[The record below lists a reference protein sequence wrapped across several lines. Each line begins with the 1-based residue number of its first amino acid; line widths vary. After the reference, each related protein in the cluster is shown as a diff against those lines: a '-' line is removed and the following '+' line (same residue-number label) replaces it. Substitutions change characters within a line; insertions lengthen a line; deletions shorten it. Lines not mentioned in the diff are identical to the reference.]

1 MTTSTEGEA
10 PNRFMRRVLGDRGGR
25 ITTPARPLRQ
35 RLRLPLMVLGPAVVV
50 IGGAWW
56 YLTSG
61 RYVETDDA
69 YIQSART
76 MISADVNGRV
86 MSIEVHDN
94 ERVKKGQVLYRL
106 DPAYYKAAL
115 DNAKAEL
122 GMARLQVEAL
132 KATYQQKIADN
143 RGAQETLDY
152 SQREYDRI
160 KKLLASGVASQAQ
173 FDQASNALEVARQK
187 VASSQQDIGNV
198 LAQLGG
204 NPDIAVNQHPM
215 VQRAQAVVDQ
225 KQIDFDDTVLYAP
238 ENGIV
243 TKVEQ
248 LQVGDY
254 ITAATPV
261 FSLMSDR
268 VWVEANFKETELTH
282 MRPGQD
288 ATVEVDTYPGVEF
301 HAKVASLSPGTGLT
315 FSLLPP
321 ENATGNWV
329 KVVQRLPVRLT
340 LDDIDPQTPLHAG
353 LSVTVDVDTQYRRPW
368 LTWVQHAYSHIFGSA
383 SAAETAETKQ

>member
-1 MTTSTEGEA
+1 MTTSTEGET
-10 PNRFMRRVLGDRGGR
+10 PNPLRRVFGDRGGR
-25 ITTPARPLRQ
+25 LAAPTRPLRQ
-35 RLRLPLMVLGPAVVV
+35 RLRLPLMVAGPAVVV
-50 IGGAWW
+50 VAASWW

-69 YIQSART
+69 YIQSGKT

-86 MSIEVHDN
+86 MTIEVHDN
-94 ERVKKGQVLYRL
+94 ERVTKGQVLYRL
-106 DPAYYKAAL
+106 DPSYYNAAL
-115 DNAKAEL
+115 ADAKGQL

-132 KATYQQKIADN
+132 KATYQQKLADN

-152 SQREYDRI
+152 SQREYDRQ

-173 FDQASNALEVARQK
+173 FDQGSNALEVARQR
-187 VASSQQDIGNV
+187 VASTQQDIGSV

-204 NPDIAVNQHPM
+204 NPDIPVNEHPM

-225 KQIDFDDTVLYAP
+225 RQIDLNDTVLYAP

-248 LQVGDY
+248 LQIGDY
-254 ITAATPV
+254 ITSATPV
-261 FSLMSDR
+261 FALMSDR
-268 VWVEANFKETELTH
+268 IWVEANYKETELTY

-288 ATVEVDTYPGVEF
+288 ATVEVDSYPGVEF
-301 HAKVASLSPGTGLT
+301 HAKVTSLSPGTGLT

-329 KVVQRLPVRLT
+329 KVVQRLPVRLSFDN
-340 LDDIDPQTPLHAG
+340 LDPNHPLAAG
-353 LSVTVDVDTQYRRPW
+353 LSAVVEVDTEFHRPW
-368 LTWVQHAYSHIFGSA
+368 LDRINRLFAWLSGRAPQ
-383 SAAETAETKQ
+383 TAER